1 MELRFCDRWNVVC
14 ICRIESQRTIQE
26 RKTEDI
32 ITQKNNEHRSYIHIL
47 ESDYATCKVS
57 SCTFFSLKFIFS
69 NIIHVCVWTLATWD
83 IVCVCVCVSVGYLRK
98 LKMTKKLSFIYGLMA
113 FANNGFYDMDWPAF
127 LFLCVKLHWRFPH
140 PPKVRA
146 RFSLT
151 WGSFCGFFVL
161 SVCSL

>member
-57 SCTFFSLKFIFS
+57 SCTFFFSQIYFLKYYTCM
-69 NIIHVCVWTLATWD
+69 CVN
-83 IVCVCVCVSVGYLRK
+83 VGYVRHCVCVCLCECWLPEEIEDDKKAKLYLWV
-98 LKMTKKLSFIYGLMA
+98 
-113 FANNGFYDMDWPAF
+113 NGICKQW
-127 LFLCVKLHWRFPH
+127 
-140 PPKVRA
+140 
-146 RFSLT
+146 
-151 WGSFCGFFVL
+151 VL
-161 SVCSL
+161 